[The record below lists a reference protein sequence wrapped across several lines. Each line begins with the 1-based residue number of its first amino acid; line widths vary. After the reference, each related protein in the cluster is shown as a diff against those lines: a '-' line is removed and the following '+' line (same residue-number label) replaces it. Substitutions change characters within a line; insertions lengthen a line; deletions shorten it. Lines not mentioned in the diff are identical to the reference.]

1 MPLNPPGLEECNEIC
16 YKDPVLKDQQWSA
29 YIDRSPGAASYSE
42 VFYLFNEFLFL
53 FHLCL
58 SLFLQ
63 WNFLL
68 ILIIIQLIK
77 WSLYVKILLGIIL
90 DLFCPDLFN
99 SFIFLYFLCLVIKIF
114 GPPLLYTGMLSCL
127 CVWLWL
133 QGEFVL
139 MVKLFVA
146 SCPFF
151 PRGES
156 SIWQGTCK
164 IPFLMVILWII
175 SNRWEWTILMELLSE
190 NLCFVVIQKA
200 LWQTSVWFFFFFFV
214 LDSEG
219 VDFNCS
225 YSFDNHSLVI
235 SDCIL
240 DLNKWIT

>member
-1 MPLNPPGLEECNEIC
+1 MSFNSDALEPPGLEECNEIC

-29 YIDRSPGAASYSE
+29 YIDRSPGAAGYSE

-77 WSLYVKILLGIIL
+77 WNLYVKILLGIIL

-151 PRGES
+151 PLEVKVLYDKALARFLSWWWSCGLLVIDGNEPF
-156 SIWQGTCK
+156 WWNYYLK
-164 IPFLMVILWII
+164 ISV
-175 SNRWEWTILMELLSE
+175 SLLSRKLFDKH
-190 NLCFVVIQKA
+190 LCD
-200 LWQTSVWFFFFFFV
+200 FFFLFCPWFRRCGFQ
-214 LDSEG
+214 L
-219 VDFNCS
+219 
-225 YSFDNHSLVI
+225 
-235 SDCIL
+235 
-240 DLNKWIT
+240 